1 MQVCVCVC
9 VCMCVY
15 VCVFAVSNT
24 GDNNAG
30 DSGGERGER
39 GADVASFERMPC
51 REHLST
57 ISSKKNNVC
66 RLLTKTEA
74 ESYKSI

>member
-1 MQVCVCVC
+1 MCVCVC
-9 VCMCVY
+9 VCSRARARIC

-57 ISSKKNNVC
+57 SSSKKNKM
-66 RLLTKTEA
+66 TA
-74 ESYKSI
+74 AY